1 MTGEDSVGGHELVAA
16 VWTELETGI
25 TVPRDRLRAAV
36 KAALSE
42 LSRRAPGRSVEVRI
56 PPLAAAQVVSGS
68 THRRG
73 TPPAVV
79 ETDPS
84 TWLALVLGH
93 REWAQAVATGV
104 VHASGSRSD
113 LSEYLPLWG
122 ADPRI

>member
-1 MTGEDSVGGHELVAA
+1 MTGEEPLGGHELVAA

>member
-1 MTGEDSVGGHELVAA
+1 VTGDDSVGGQELVAA
-16 VWTELETGI
+16 VWTELEAGTE
-25 TVPRDRLRAAV
+25 VPRDRLRAAV

-56 PPLAAAQVVSGS
+56 PPLAAAQVIPGS

-93 REWAQAVATGV
+93 REWAEAVATGV

-113 LSEYLPLWG
+113 LSEHLPLWG
-122 ADPRI
+122 ANSRI